1 MDFITGNTAELHQ
14 LQKLIANGDEG
25 AFRRLFDQ
33 YFCNLRQF
41 VFSFVKAKDVSTEI
55 VDGVFI
61 RLWHNRSSIEQ
72 IDNLR
77 VYLYTAAKNAA
88 LNHISRQARR
98 NILEP
103 FDDITIQLKDESSP
117 EGLLITKEMLQKI
130 RETVDLL
137 PPRCKMIFKLIRE
150 DGLKYKEVAEI
161 LNISVKTVDAQM
173 VIAVSRVRELMSGH
187 LNLSSGV
194 PKKNMEKL

>member
-1 MDFITGNTAELHQ
+1 MNSITGNTAELQ
-14 LQKLIANGDEG
+14 QFQKLIANGDEG
-25 AFRRLFDQ
+25 AFRKLFDL
-33 YFCNLRQF
+33 YFCNLSQF
-41 VFSFVKAKDVSTEI
+41 VFSFVKTRDVSTEI

-61 RLWHNRSSIEQ
+61 RLWHNRSSIDQ

-77 VYLYTAAKNAA
+77 VYLYKAAKNAA
-88 LNHISRQARR
+88 LNYISRHARK

-173 VIAVSRVRELMSGH
+173 VIAVSRVRELMSNH
-187 LNLSSGV
+187 LNLPSV
-194 PKKNMEKL
+194 LPKKNMENL

>member
-1 MDFITGNTAELHQ
+1 MNSTTGNTNELQQ

-25 AFRRLFDQ
+25 AFRRLFDL
-33 YFCNLRQF
+33 YFCNLSQF
-41 VFSFVKAKDVSTEI
+41 VFSFVKARDISTEI
-55 VDGVFI
+55 VDEVFI
-61 RLWHNRSSIEQ
+61 RLWHNRSSIDQ

-77 VYLYTAAKNAA
+77 VYLYKAAKNAA
-88 LNHISRQARR
+88 LNHISRHARK

-173 VIAVSRVRELMSGH
+173 VIAVSRVRELMSCH
-187 LNLSSGV
+187 LNLPAGI
-194 PKKNMEKL
+194 PKKNIENL